1 MSKAEKIRHE
11 IKAVLIVTALFAV
24 WFVILMLLKRL
35 ILAEYQIEFSGLSA
49 ALLGALI
56 IAKVVLVLEHVP
68 LGGWVRRQPAWVD
81 LIART
86 ALYAAGA
93 FVAMLIEKAFHG
105 RHEYGG
111 FGQSLVKVLEHADI
125 HHVFAGA
132 IGVTGGLLLF
142 NIASL
147 LRKSVGDDA
156 LRRAFLAP
164 KASENHPPRH
174 E

>member
-1 MSKAEKIRHE
+1 MSMSRKIRHE
-11 IKAVLIVTALFAV
+11 VKAVLIATAFFAA
-24 WFVILMLLKRL
+24 WFGTLMLLKRL
-35 ILAEYQIEFSGLSA
+35 ILAEYQIEFRGLAS
-49 ALLGALI
+49 ALLGALVV
-56 IAKVVLVLEHVP
+56 AKVVLILEHVP

-111 FGQSLVKVLEHADI
+111 FGESLVKVFQHTDI
-125 HHVFAGA
+125 HHVWAAA

-147 LRKSVGDDA
+147 LRKRVGGEA
-156 LRRAFLAP
+156 LGRAFLTP
-164 KASENHPPRH
+164 MEPSPPSQSH
-174 E
+174 Q